1 MSLLCSCVTQGRS
14 LNFSEPHL
22 ADPSNGCDHFEWHNC
37 SRGRAGWGTD
47 TSVTIVASDPASGGD
62 TGRGGLC
69 SSSPSVPGHYPLV
82 ELVGREA
89 FQTWSLLGE
98 VAGKWVGDAPYVS
111 LSHDRLPSL
120 TEPSYPPCH
129 RHRPF

>member
-22 ADPSNGCDHFEWHNC
+22 ADPSNGCDHFEWHNY
-37 SRGRAGWGTD
+37 SQGRAGWGTD

-69 SSSPSVPGHYPLV
+69 KLISQRTRASSFSGTRGQGGFSDVVPARRSSRQM
-82 ELVGREA
+82 GR
-89 FQTWSLLGE
+89 
-98 VAGKWVGDAPYVS
+98 
-111 LSHDRLPSL
+111 
-120 TEPSYPPCH
+120 
-129 RHRPF
+129 